1 MSSSLAG
8 PGGNPTAC
16 DHAKPPRPA
25 DAAAP
30 SGSHDMRSLRLALAP
45 FQRALHG
52 RSVMQVLTTFG
63 PFLAICT
70 AMYFSLDISYWL
82 TLALALPAA
91 GLVVRIFIIQH
102 DCGHGSF
109 FRSRRANDALGLLSS
124 LITLTPYDNWRRQHA
139 GHHANWNNLDRR
151 ESGADIYSSCLTTGE
166 YAALSRRQRF
176 VYRAVRHAGIAH
188 FLIPPLVFLLLYRLP
203 FDTPAAWRK
212 ERWSV
217 YLTNLALIGIVV
229 GMGFAIG
236 FGAVA
241 MVQLPITIAAAIIG
255 VWLFSVQHKFEQ
267 VSWYRRAEWNMTEVS
282 LRGTSMLRLPRILQW
297 FTGNIGF
304 HHVHHLNP
312 RIPNYRLQRCHETTP
327 ALHVVPVLTL
337 WDALRAS
344 GYALWDEARGRMV
357 RFKDC

>member
-1 MSSSLAG
+1 LLSPSLS
-8 PGGNPTAC
+8 TAT
-16 DHAKPPRPA
+16 PA
-25 DAAAP
+25 DLLDQPTPIVDDP
-30 SGSHDMRSLRLALAP
+30 SPTTDSTALRVALAP
-45 FQRALHG
+45 YQRAI
-52 RSVMQVLTTFG
+52 RSRSLMQILTAFV

-70 AMYFSLDISYWL
+70 AMYFTLDVSYWL

-109 FRSRRANDALGLLSS
+109 FRSKRANDAIGLLSS
-124 LITLTPYDNWRRQHA
+124 LVTLTPYDNWRRQHA

-151 ESGADIYSSCLTTGE
+151 ESGADIYSSCLTTEE
-166 YAALSRRQRF
+166 YNALTRRQRF
-176 VYRAVRHAGIAH
+176 VYRAVRHPGIAH
-188 FLIPPLVFLLLYRLP
+188 FLIPPLVFLVLYRLP

-217 YLTNLALIGIVV
+217 YLTNLAIVGIVV

-236 FGAVA
+236 FGSVA
-241 MVQLPITIAAAIIG
+241 MVQLPITITAAIIG
-255 VWLFSVQHKFEQ
+255 VWLFSVQHKFER
-267 VSWYRRAEWNMTEVS
+267 VLWYRKAEWNMTEVS
-282 LRGTSMLRLPRILQW
+282 LRGTSLLRLPKILQW

-312 RIPNYRLQRCHETTP
+312 RIPNYRLQACHSATP
-327 ALHVVPVLTL
+327 ALQHTPELSL
-337 WDALRAS
+337 GQALRAS
-344 GYALWDEARGRMV
+344 GYALWDEARGCMV

>member
-1 MSSSLAG
+1 MSSDPAG
-8 PGGNPTAC
+8 PRGDAPACAIRGDDAPANAQALQPT
-16 DHAKPPRPA
+16 DI
-25 DAAAP
+25 
-30 SGSHDMRSLRLALAP
+30 RSLRAALAR
-45 FQRALHG
+45 FQRALHWHSLG
-52 RSVMQVLTTFG
+52 QVATAFG

-70 AMYFSLDISYWL
+70 AMYFSLDLSYWL

-151 ESGADIYSSCLTTGE
+151 ESGADIYSTCLTTDE
-166 YAALSRRQRF
+166 YQALSKWKRF
-176 VYRAVRHAGIAH
+176 VYRAIRHPGIAH
-188 FLIPPLVFLLLYRLP
+188 VLIPPLVFLLLYRLP
-203 FDTPAAWRK
+203 FDTPQEWRR

-217 YLTNLALIGIVV
+217 HLTNLALIAIVI
-229 GMGFAIG
+229 GLGFAVG
-236 FGAVA
+236 FRAVA
-241 MVQLPITIAAAIIG
+241 MVQLPITVTAAIIG
-255 VWLFSVQHKFEQ
+255 VWLFSVQHRFER
-267 VSWYRRAEWNMTEVS
+267 VLWYRREQWNMTDVS

-312 RIPNYRLQRCHETTP
+312 RIPNYRLEKCHRATP
-327 ALHVVPVLTL
+327 ALHVTPVLTL
-337 WDALRAS
+337 RDAFRAS
-344 GYALWDEARGRMV
+344 SYALWDEARGRMV
-357 RFKDC
+357 RFRDC

>member
-1 MSSSLAG
+1 MPSSLAG
-8 PGGNPTAC
+8 PGGNAVAC
-16 DHAKPPRPA
+16 DPVDARPNDPAANTPPS
-25 DAAAP
+25 DA
-30 SGSHDMRSLRLALAP
+30 RSLRVALAP
-45 FQRALHG
+45 FQRALH
-52 RSVMQVLTTFG
+52 RQSLIQILTAFV

-70 AMYFSLDISYWL
+70 AMYFSLAVSYWL

-109 FRSRRANDALGLLSS
+109 FRSKRANDALGMIAS

-151 ESGADIYSSCLTTGE
+151 ESGADIYSSCLTTLE
-166 YAALSRRQRF
+166 YQALSPWKRF
-176 VYRAVRHAGIAH
+176 LYRAVRHPGIAH

-203 FDTPAAWRK
+203 FDTPAAWRR

-217 YLTNLALIGIVV
+217 YLTNLAIVAIVV
-229 GMGFAIG
+229 GLGFALG
-236 FGAVA
+236 FAAVA
-241 MVQLPITIAAAIIG
+241 KVQLPITITAAIIG
-255 VWLFSVQHKFEQ
+255 VWLFSVQHKFERVQ
-267 VSWYRRAEWNMTEVS
+267 WYRKAEWNMTEVS
-282 LRGTSMLRLPRILQW
+282 LRGTSLLRLPRILQW

-312 RIPNYRLQRCHETTP
+312 RIPNYRLQQCHNATP
-327 ALHVVPVLTL
+327 ALHVTPVLTL
-337 WDALRAS
+337 WGALRAS